1 MAVTPFEIE
10 ILDELHAQRQA
21 NWRLDEKYER
31 YHKIQHVLEQLG
43 MAIPPSMRDF
53 VVMANW
59 ARVVVRTISSRQR
72 VRGLYL
78 PGEEQADDKLRQI
91 WIDNNMASQM
101 KMLRKDRYIFGRAFV
116 SAGRREANSPAPL
129 LRVES
134 PREIEAK
141 VDNRTGT
148 MVAAARFYAPAP
160 VYAPVQ
166 SLRNLVPTTPTHIT
180 LYMPDY
186 TKQLVLENGRWR
198 EIGVQVHNLG
208 AVPMIMDLN
217 ERMSGPFTG
226 ESELT
231 DIVPLMD
238 SAARSLT
245 NMQFAQ
251 EAHGIPR
258 MWMSGVD
265 KKDFI
270 DPVTGE
276 MIPMFEAYF
285 DAIHMLKETGARVG
299 QLTAADLQN
308 FETALSI
315 YGKQAAT
322 VYSFPAR
329 YFGIETSIPATEGA
343 VIADEI
349 QLVNTVEDKNEDE
362 ATTVGWIGGLA
373 YRILT
378 GEWVEGNR
386 IRADHFDPATPTV
399 AQREDALMKRRSQGV
414 LSREGYWDELGWS
427 EERKARER
435 RYLEKEEADPYL
447 ARLTAGV
454 DDAAQDR

>member
-1 MAVTPFEIE
+1 MAVTAQEVQ
-10 ILDELHAQRQA
+10 ILDELYTQRKA
-21 NWRLDEKYER
+21 NWPVDERHER
-31 YHKIQHVLEQLG
+31 YYKLIHTLIQLG

-72 VRGLYL
+72 VRGLFL
-78 PGEEQADDKLRQI
+78 PGESKADEQLLDI
-91 WIDNNMASQM
+91 WNDNNMASQM
-101 KMLRKDRYIFGRAFV
+101 KMMRKDRYIFGRAFI
-116 SAGRREANSPAPL
+116 SAGYRERGSKAPL

-141 VDNRTGT
+141 VNNRTRT
-148 MVAAARFYAPAP
+148 MEAAARFYAPAP
-160 VYAPVQ
+160 AGTNMSSMRQLLP
-166 SLRNLVPTTPTHIT
+166 NDPTHIT

-186 TKQLVLENGRWR
+186 TKQFTMERGRWYQT
-198 EIGVQVHNLG
+198 GSSQVHRLG
-208 AVPMIMDLN
+208 AVPMVMDLN
-217 ERMSGPFTG
+217 EQMSGPVAG

-231 DIVPLMD
+231 DILPLMD
-238 SAARSLT
+238 AAARSLT
-245 NMQFAQ
+245 NLQFAQ

-270 DPVTGE
+270 DPTTGE

-299 QLTAADLQN
+299 QLTAADLKN
-308 FETALSI
+308 FETALTI

-322 VYSFPAR
+322 AYGFPAR

-349 QLVNTVEDKNEDE
+349 QLVQSVEDKNEDE
-362 ATTVGWIGGLA
+362 ATTVGWVGGLA
-373 YRILT
+373 YRLAT

-386 IRADHFDPATPTV
+386 IRADHFDPATPTI

-427 EERKARER
+427 EERKQRER
-435 RYLEKEEADPYL
+435 DYLEKE
-447 ARLTAGV
+447 ARLDRSFLENQISGV
-454 DDAAQDR
+454 

>member
-1 MAVTPFEIE
+1 VALTVEEIN
-10 ILDELHAQRQA
+10 ILDELYAQRQA
-21 NWRLDEKYER
+21 NWPVDERHER
-31 YHKIQHVLEQLG
+31 YYKLIHTLIQLG

-59 ARVVVRTISSRQR
+59 ARVVVRTIASRQR
-72 VRGLYL
+72 VRGLFL
-78 PGEEQADDKLRQI
+78 PGESNADDQLLEI
-91 WIDNNMASQM
+91 WNDNNMTSQM

-116 SAGRREANSPAPL
+116 SAGLRDHDSKVPL

-141 VDNRTGT
+141 VDNRTGD

-160 VYAPVQ
+160 AYSSHDQ
-166 SLRNLVPTTPTHIT
+166 QRSMIPTEPTHIT

-186 TKQLVLENGRWR
+186 TKQVVKDRGRWY
-198 EIGVQVHNLG
+198 ETGVQYHRLG
-208 AVPMIMDLN
+208 RVPMIMDLN
-217 ERMSGPFTG
+217 EQMSGPISG

-231 DIVPLMD
+231 DIIPLMD
-238 SAARSLT
+238 AGARSLT
-245 NMQFAQ
+245 NLQFAQ

-270 DPVTGE
+270 DPTTGE
-276 MIPMFEAYF
+276 PIPMFEAYF

-299 QLTAADLQN
+299 QLTAADLKN
-308 FETALSI
+308 FETALTI

-322 VYSFPAR
+322 VYGFPAR
-329 YFGIETSIPATEGA
+329 YFGIESSIPATEGA

-349 QLVNTVEDKNEDE
+349 QLVNSVEDKNEDE

-373 YRILT
+373 YRIKT
-378 GEWVEGNR
+378 GRWVEGNR
-386 IRADHFDPATPTV
+386 IRADHFDPATPTI

-427 EERKARER
+427 EERKQRER
-435 RYLEKEEADPYL
+435 DYLSKESREEL
-447 ARLTAGV
+447 LLLENQISGV
-454 DDAAQDR
+454 

>member
-1 MAVTPFEIE
+1 MALTVQEVN
-10 ILDELHAQRQA
+10 ILEELYAQRQA
-21 NWRLDEKYER
+21 NWPVDERHER
-31 YHKIQHVLEQLG
+31 YYKLQHKLVQLG
-43 MAIPPSMRDF
+43 MAIPPAMRDF

-72 VRGLYL
+72 VRGLFL
-78 PGEEQADDKLRQI
+78 PGESNADAKLLDI
-91 WIDNNMASQM
+91 WNDNNMTSQM
-101 KMLRKDRYIFGRAFV
+101 KMLRKDRYIFGRAFI
-116 SAGRREANSPAPL
+116 SAGLRERGSSAPL

-141 VDNRTGT
+141 VDNRTGE
-148 MVAAARFYAPAP
+148 MLAAGRFYAPAP
-160 VYAPVQ
+160 AHSGHAQ
-166 SLRNLVPTTPTHIT
+166 QRSLMPTSPTHIT

-186 TKQLVLENGRWR
+186 TKQVELDGGRWYER
-198 EIGVQVHNLG
+198 SIQVHNLG
-208 AVPMIMDLN
+208 RVPIIMDIN
-217 ERMSGPFTG
+217 EQMSGPIAG

-231 DIVPLMD
+231 DIIPFMD

-245 NMQFAQ
+245 NLQFAQ

-258 MWMSGVD
+258 MWMSGMN
-265 KKDFI
+265 KEDFV

-276 MIPMFEAYF
+276 LIPMFEAYF
-285 DAIHMLKETGARVG
+285 DAIHMLKDTGARVG
-299 QLTAADLQN
+299 QLTAADLKN
-308 FETALSI
+308 FETALTI

-322 VYSFPAR
+322 VFGFPAR

-349 QLVNTVEDKNEDE
+349 QLVQSVEDKNEAE
-362 ATTVGWIGGLA
+362 ATTVGWAGGLA
-373 YRILT
+373 YRIAT

-386 IRADHFDPATPTV
+386 IRADHFDPATPTI

-427 EERKARER
+427 EERKQRER
-435 RYLEKEEADPYL
+435 EYLEKES
-447 ARLTAGV
+447 RLELSLLENQIAGV
-454 DDAAQDR
+454 

>member
-1 MAVTPFEIE
+1 MAVTPKEIE
-10 ILDELHAQRQA
+10 VLDELYAQRSA
-21 NWRLDEKYER
+21 NWRVDEKHER
-31 YHKIQHVLEQLG
+31 YYKLIHTLVQLG

-59 ARVVVRTISSRQR
+59 ARVIVRTISSRQR

-78 PGEEQADDKLRQI
+78 PGEEKTDAQLRQI
-91 WIDNNMASQM
+91 WNDNNMSSQM
-101 KMLRKDRYIFGRAFV
+101 KRLRKDRYVFGRAFI
-116 SAGRREANSPAPL
+116 SAGRKEVGSDAPL

-134 PREIEAK
+134 PRQVEAK
-141 VDNRTGT
+141 VDNRTAT
-148 MVAAARFYAPAP
+148 LVAAARFFAPTPAHVP
-160 VYAPVQ
+160 DGLAR
-166 SLRNLVPTTPTHIT
+166 SLTPTEPTHIT
-180 LYMPDY
+180 LMMPDY
-186 TKQLVLENGRWR
+186 TKQFTLERGRWH
-198 EIGVQVHNLG
+198 EIANQVHGLG
-208 AVPMIMDLN
+208 TVPMIMDLN
-217 ERMSGPFTG
+217 EQMSGPIVG

-231 DIVPLMD
+231 DIIPLMD
-238 SAARSLT
+238 AAARSLT
-245 NMQFAQ
+245 NLQFAQ

-265 KKDFI
+265 KKDFL

-285 DAIHMLKETGARVG
+285 DAIHMLKDAGARVG
-299 QLTAADLQN
+299 QLTAADLKN
-308 FETALSI
+308 FETALNI
-315 YGKQAAT
+315 YGKQAST
-322 VYSFPAR
+322 VYGFPAR
-329 YFGIETSIPATEGA
+329 YFGIQGSIPATEGA

-362 ATTVGWIGGLA
+362 ATTVGWAGGLA
-373 YRILT
+373 YRIKT

-386 IRADHFDPATPTV
+386 IQADHFDPSTPTV

-435 RYLEKEEADPYL
+435 GYLEAEA
-447 ARLTAGV
+447 REMLTFGA
-454 DDAAQDR
+454 DDDGSF

>member
-1 MAVTPFEIE
+1 MAVTPREIE
-10 ILDELHAQRQA
+10 VLDELYQQRQA
-21 NWRLDEKYER
+21 NWPVDERHER
-31 YHKIQHVLEQLG
+31 YYKLLHTLIQLG

-72 VRGLYL
+72 VRGLFL
-78 PGEEQADDKLRQI
+78 PGESKADAKLLEI
-91 WIDNNMASQM
+91 WNDNNMTSQM

-116 SAGRREANSPAPL
+116 SAGLKERGSRAPL

-141 VDNRTGT
+141 VDNRTRT
-148 MVAAARFYAPAP
+148 MEAAARFYAAP
-160 VYAPVQ
+160 IPRTAASQ
-166 SLRNLVPTTPTHIT
+166 RSLLAPTTPSHIT

-186 TKQLVLENGRWR
+186 TKQFVMDKGKWYQTGET
-198 EIGVQVHNLG
+198 QVHRLG
-208 AVPMIMDLN
+208 AVPMVMDLN
-217 ERMSGPFTG
+217 EQMSGPIAG

-231 DIVPLMD
+231 DILPLMD
-238 SAARSLT
+238 AGARSLT
-245 NMQFAQ
+245 NLQFAQ

-270 DPVTGE
+270 DPTTGE
-276 MIPMFEAYF
+276 PIPMFEAYF

-299 QLTAADLQN
+299 QLTAADLKN
-308 FETALSI
+308 FETALTI

-322 VYSFPAR
+322 AYGFPAR

-349 QLVNTVEDKNEDE
+349 QLVQSVEDKNEDE
-362 ATTVGWIGGLA
+362 ATTVGWVGGLA
-373 YRILT
+373 YRLVT
-378 GEWVEGNR
+378 GQWVEGNR
-386 IRADHFDPATPTV
+386 IRADHFDPATPTI
-399 AQREDALMKRRSQGV
+399 AQREDALTKRRSQGV

-427 EERKARER
+427 EERKQRER
-435 RYLEKEEADPYL
+435 EYLEAE
-447 ARLTAGV
+447 ARLDLSFLENQISGV
-454 DDAAQDR
+454 